1 METILV
7 SLISEQTIPNVLF
20 IKEIQNSINVDYY
33 FFITTE
39 EMEREESGNRRKW
52 ILKSCNISD
61 EIQDYI
67 TVLPED
73 KNNIQKK
80 LLERIKLF
88 KSYDKILVN
97 ITGGTKIMSIT
108 AYEFFLNEFNSK
120 SELWYKPIN
129 FKERFCNIISN
140 GVSEDKDLI
149 INYKLSVSEYLTSCG
164 IFNDRYK
171 TKTNFI
177 DKKFT
182 EEFFEKFNNDNRIR
196 QIAEK
201 VRELFRSDTAPFLK
215 EIKKKD
221 KINLDEIEDLKDL
234 KRDLIDIQVPLIDQK
249 ILTKQTIEY
258 ITGGWFEEYVYWKIK
273 EKYSLED
280 DQIKLGVVLTPNVRN
295 GDRINYF
302 TNNDLDVVF
311 VYENELYVI
320 ECKTALKEFF
330 METVYKMAAIRKYF
344 GLTVKSI
351 LVTLSTL
358 DNNQKER
365 ASVFNIK
372 TLEKE
377 DIVNNMDK
385 M

>member
-1 METILV
+1 MGTILV

-20 IKEIQNSINVDYY
+20 IKEIQNSMSVDYY

-39 EMEREESGNRRKW
+39 EMEREEFGNRRKW
-52 ILKSCNISD
+52 ILRSCNIND
-61 EIQDYI
+61 DKQDYI
-67 TVLPED
+67 TVLSED
-73 KNNIQKK
+73 KNNIQNK
-80 LLERIKLF
+80 LSEKMNLF
-88 KSYDKILVN
+88 ESYDKIMVN
-97 ITGGTKIMSIT
+97 ITGGTKIMSIA
-108 AYEFFLNEFNSK
+108 AYEFFLNNFKSK

-129 FKERFCNIISN
+129 FKERFCSIISN

-182 EEFFEKFNNDNRIR
+182 EEFFEKFINDNRIR

-201 VRELFRSDTAPFLK
+201 VREWFRSDTAPFLK

-273 EKYSLED
+273 EKYSLKD
-280 DQIKLGVVLTPNVRN
+280 DQIKLGVVLTPNVKN
-295 GDRINYF
+295 GDKINYF

-320 ECKTALKEFF
+320 ECKTAVKDFF

-377 DIVNNMDK
+377 DIVNNMNK